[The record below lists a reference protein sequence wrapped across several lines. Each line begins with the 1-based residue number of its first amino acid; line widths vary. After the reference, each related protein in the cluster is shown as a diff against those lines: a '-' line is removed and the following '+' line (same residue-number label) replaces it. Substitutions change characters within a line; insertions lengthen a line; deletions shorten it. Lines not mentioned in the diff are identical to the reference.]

1 MTTREI
7 INAAIHAQEQRIIEL
22 RRLRDAVQANMDSC
36 VDQILDD
43 LIEVYSVRQLA
54 RKLER
59 SPRFVHDL
67 ASFRMA
73 CSYELYLELFD
84 IWNKLQKK
92 AK

>member
-1 MTTREI
+1 MTPREI
-7 INAAIHAQEQRIIEL
+7 IDAAIHAQEQRIVEL
-22 RRLRDAVQANMDSC
+22 QRLRDAVQSNMDSC

-43 LIEVYSVRQLA
+43 LIEFYSVRQLA

-59 SPRFVHDL
+59 SPRFIDDL
-67 ASFRMA
+67 ANFRVA

-84 IWNKLQKK
+84 LWKKIQKK

>member
-1 MTTREI
+1 MTPREI
-7 INAAIHAQEQRIIEL
+7 IDAAIRAQEQRIVEL
-22 RRLRDAVQANMDSC
+22 QRLRDAVQANMDSC

-43 LIEVYSVRQLA
+43 LIEFYSVRQLA

-59 SPRFVHDL
+59 SPRYVNDL

-84 IWNKLQKK
+84 LWKKIEKK

>member
-7 INAAIHAQEQRIIEL
+7 IDAAIHAQEQRIVEL
-22 RRLRDAVQANMDSC
+22 RRLRYAVQANMDSC

-43 LIEVYSVRQLA
+43 LIKFYSVRQLA

-59 SPRFVHDL
+59 SPRYVNDL

-73 CSYELYLELFD
+73 CSHELYLELFD

-92 AK
+92 GK